1 MWPPAQQ
8 QAPTWP
14 AQQQQAPS
22 WPAQQQPPSLPP
34 QQQPPPSWPAQQ
46 QPQATPPQQQ
56 QAPTWPPQQQQP
68 SQHQSQLAAPPPPP
82 QLQQQSQQQQP
93 QQQSQQQQIPTQSM
107 PPQQQAP
114 SWPAQQQPPSWPAQ
128 YNELPPQPSS
138 QSFQQHQLPP
148 PPPTNPSHNL
158 PPPPPSQHQMQSPQ
172 GRSGYMPP
180 PHHAGPYPNQSQPQG
195 PRLNP
200 HSMPSVVQLINDEIE
215 TYKKTDMQLKFTAPA
230 SLPPLVATL
239 ESQQLQMSLHDE
251 GCVRPCHMRSTIYQ
265 VPVSK
270 DLLDTSSLEF
280 AVLVKPFDDAEVE
293 GKFYVP
299 VSPNPIVRCNRCK
312 AYVNPFSRNG
322 QCCICNFSSSRGQE
336 MDQRPELHLGS
347 YEFRCTEEYYR
358 DKIEECRRPHIIFA
372 IETTAHSVHM
382 VNYIAK
388 NLAEVIRSHCPKDFG
403 YASTPTPLIGFI
415 TFNSKI
421 TLHNVRDGYQDYVI
435 ADTNSILT
443 PISKFLVDPA
453 ENFEDIE
460 KFLATLPDICNDQL
474 EQQAVLGPV
483 IEVALKSCGKDTS
496 NYFENSKKTPNPNV
510 VPTGKIYV
518 LLSSLPNAGDDHTPG
533 RLSTV
538 RNIDELKKSLGT
550 ENEGKVLA
558 PEGKYYTQLAQ
569 RCINDYASGVELFL
583 VPPHP
588 RAYLNIV
595 TLSELTRLTG
605 TGSINK
611 YLPNSL
617 DNFLHDLKVSLRS
630 TMAFDASMRV
640 RTSTGISPVRYIG
653 NFNNVSGPN
662 LEMSAVN
669 TSSNFIVQMKYD
681 DKLGENDLV
690 VIQFAMIYT
699 SVCGERRVR
708 VHNLALNTC
717 SNLAELYKSACCD
730 TLVNYLVRDTVEKL
744 RFGSLSSKVAK
755 EQLTSRVVSILT
767 GYRKHCTDS
776 QANNISQLILP
787 EGLKLLPVY
796 LCGALKCDAID
807 GGIEMFP
814 DDKILAQLNLL
825 GATPAVS
832 QVTIY
837 PRMYAINE
845 INKENNNDQEQQ
857 MQQVQLQ
864 QSASVPNSLDEFG
877 YTATLTRCFRLAIEE
892 KKGQCYILENGHYL
906 FIFYPNTESGQK
918 FLADVY
924 GNCKEAPE
932 ISWQMRQTE
941 SNETKFLEKLIERI
955 VLERRRA
962 LKITVV
968 RQDKDKLEQ
977 VFNTFL
983 YEDKKRHE
991 AVSSPVWINANYV
1004 EILCFL
1010 HSEIRAKLSQ

>member
-1 MWPPAQQ
+1 
-8 QAPTWP
+8 
-14 AQQQQAPS
+14 
-22 WPAQQQPPSLPP
+22 
-34 QQQPPPSWPAQQ
+34 
-46 QPQATPPQQQ
+46 
-56 QAPTWPPQQQQP
+56 
-68 SQHQSQLAAPPPPP
+68 
-82 QLQQQSQQQQP
+82 
-93 QQQSQQQQIPTQSM
+93 
-107 PPQQQAP
+107 
-114 SWPAQQQPPSWPAQ
+114 
-128 YNELPPQPSS
+128 
-138 QSFQQHQLPP
+138 
-148 PPPTNPSHNL
+148 
-158 PPPPPSQHQMQSPQ
+158 
-172 GRSGYMPP
+172 
-180 PHHAGPYPNQSQPQG
+180 
-195 PRLNP
+195 
-200 HSMPSVVQLINDEIE
+200 MPSVVQLVKDEIE
-215 TYKKTDMQLKFTAPA
+215 QYKKTDMQLKFTAPA

-239 ESQQLQMSLHDE
+239 ESQQLQLSLHDE

-265 VPVSK
+265 VPVNK
-270 DLLDTSSLEF
+270 DILDTSSLEF

-312 AYVNPFSRNG
+312 AYVNPFSKNG

-347 YEFRCTEEYYR
+347 YEFRCTEAYYR

-372 IETTAHSVHM
+372 IETTAHSVPL
-382 VNYIAK
+382 VNYLAK

-403 YASTPTPLIGFI
+403 YASSQTPLIGFI

-421 TLHNVRDGYQDYVI
+421 TVHNVSDGNQDYVI

-483 IEVALKSCGKDTS
+483 IEVALKSCAKDTS
-496 NYFENSKKTPNPNV
+496 NFFVQPKKTPNPNV
-510 VPTGKIYV
+510 VPVGKVYV
-518 LLSSLPNAGDDHTPG
+518 MLSSLPNAGDENTPG

-550 ENEGKVLA
+550 ENESKVLA

-569 RCINDYASGVELFL
+569 KCINDYGSGVELFL

-588 RAYLNIV
+588 RAYLNVV

-611 YLPNSL
+611 YLPNTL
-617 DNFLHDLKVSLRS
+617 DNFLHDLKVSLKS

-653 NFNNVSGPN
+653 NGRISGPN
-662 LEMSAVN
+662 FEMSAVN
-669 TSSNFIVQMKYD
+669 TNSNFLIQMKYD

-690 VIQFAMIYT
+690 VLQFAMIYT

-717 SNLAELYKSACCD
+717 SNLADLYKSTCCD
-730 TLVNYLVRDTVEKL
+730 TLVNYLVRDTVDKL
-744 RFGSLSSKVAK
+744 RFGSLSSMMAK
-755 EQLTSRVVSILT
+755 EQLTSRVVSILSV
-767 GYRKHCTDS
+767 YRKHCAEN
-776 QANNISQLILP
+776 QPGNISQLILP

-807 GGIEMFP
+807 GGVEMFP

-825 GATPAVS
+825 GATPSMS

-837 PRMYAINE
+837 PRMYAINDINME
-845 INKENNNDQEQQ
+845 IDDNQEQQ
-857 MQQVQLQ
+857 KQLDQQGQQMRQVQL
-864 QSASVPNSLDEFG
+864 ASVPNPLDEFG

-892 KKGQCYILENGHYL
+892 KAGQCYILENGHYL
-906 FIFYPNTESGQK
+906 FIFFPNTDLGQK
-918 FLADVY
+918 FLSEVY
-924 GNCKEAPE
+924 GVRSNDPE
-932 ISWQMRQTE
+932 ISWQLRQTE
-941 SNETKFLEKLIERI
+941 TNETKFLEKLIERI
-955 VLERRRA
+955 MLERRRA

-968 RQDKDKLEQ
+968 RQAKDKLELM
-977 VFNTFL
+977 FNQFL

-991 AVSSPVWINANYV
+991 AVSSPVWVNANYV

-1010 HSEIRAKLSQ
+1010 HAEIRAKLSQ